1 MLVGKV
7 MKILDEKIIAI
18 KKVHREFVKIM
29 QHERCRT
36 CSCFHADM
44 MASIL
49 DTIQEVSLSKK
60 VDNGLTAAERDF
72 SQWIEDAGEI
82 DLHQ

>member
-1 MLVGKV
+1 

-18 KKVHREFVKIM
+18 EKVHREFARII
-29 QHERCRT
+29 QNDRCRT
-36 CSCFHADM
+36 CSCLHTDM

-49 DTIQEVSLSKK
+49 DTIRELNSTTKGRSSLI
-60 VDNGLTAAERDF
+60 AAERDF
-72 SQWIEDAGEI
+72 SKWIEDAGKT

>member
-1 MLVGKV
+1 

-18 KKVHREFVKIM
+18 EKVHREFVKIM

-36 CSCFHADM
+36 CSCLHTDM

-49 DTIQEVSLSKK
+49 DTIQEVNGSKK
-60 VDNGLTAAERDF
+60 VDNRLIAAGRDF
-72 SQWIEDAGEI
+72 SQWIEDAGKIE
-82 DLHQ
+82 LHQ